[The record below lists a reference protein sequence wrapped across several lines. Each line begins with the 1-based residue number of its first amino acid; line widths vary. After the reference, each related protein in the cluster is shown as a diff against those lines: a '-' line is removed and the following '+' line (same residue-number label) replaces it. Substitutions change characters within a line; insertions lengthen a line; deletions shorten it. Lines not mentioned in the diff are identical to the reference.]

1 MNPHVSPSF
10 NNYQHSVILHL
21 VSFFFLEYFRAN
33 PRDHNISPVNTWYV
47 LLRDKDKKKKKKGG
61 KHNHNIIITPNKIN
75 NTVI

>member
-47 LLRDKDKKKKKKGG
+47 LLRDKDKKKKKREG
-61 KHNHNIIITPNKIN
+61 NITTISLSHPTKLIIL
-75 NTVI
+75 